1 MTLKDPRAMTL
12 SDLTEFFKHVARRE
26 DSYGIPD
33 AFRFHHVMRSR
44 KSDETI
50 PASYKHDGGDPVP
63 EKSPPPRKKRR
74 KAPKDMGNPAMLS
87 LETPGEL
94 RIVPA
99 TFTESG
105 QPQIPHTG
113 AEAQTAPA
121 RAVQTLARGD
131 YTSVNMV
138 PSTYTESGQPRRGQ
152 ISAQGDQTTARSD
165 QTTARSDQT
174 TARRDQ
180 TTARSDQTTARGDQ
194 TSTGQTQ
201 SKAARAGS
209 DNGIGL
215 HTPDNTPTPDA
226 NRNESTSPP
235 LRNRGRR
242 KNKHLILEEEL
253 PEVSS
258 QKSKK
263 KTKKSKK

>member
-12 SDLTEFFKHVARRE
+12 SDLTEFFKHVTRRE

-165 QTTARSDQT
+165 QTTAR
-174 TARRDQ
+174 
-180 TTARSDQTTARGDQ
+180 GDQ